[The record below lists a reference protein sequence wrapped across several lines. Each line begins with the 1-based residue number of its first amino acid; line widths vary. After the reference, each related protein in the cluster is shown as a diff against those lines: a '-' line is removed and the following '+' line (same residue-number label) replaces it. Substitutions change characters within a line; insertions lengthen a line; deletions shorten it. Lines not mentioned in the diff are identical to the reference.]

1 MKANESRV
9 HILQLND
16 YCLENILKYLEMED
30 HLSFAETCH
39 YFRDVFNRWA
49 SSFYYI
55 HIVLMA
61 EISKHDFKLLSL
73 VYKNVKTLCVDVDDL
88 MHSLNKHYGN
98 ERKYYFRQF
107 CKLIIGMQQLQSL
120 KLWEFNCK
128 KRQYAQNI
136 IKMAGS
142 LHQLQQLEIF
152 AHKCGNISRVLRPFK
167 QLEILTLDVNLSSK
181 ELRRSCHSMPHL
193 RQLSLTSR
201 VDSSTLKDVIKDS
214 PQLEELSFYL
224 KPKAKTLYCFQK
236 PKACSSEILQ
246 SLAYS
251 HVSLVSLD
259 IRHIISDLNEAK
271 LLATISS
278 LKILTCRFSNADCV
292 HWLRQLSL
300 LEELRISLL
309 ETIVDMTEI
318 YLDLIGTCTR
328 LRFLRIFDLHICENF
343 AIQVSKVLEECVHR
357 RPLELIIYGDRDSTI
372 MRTSKDIDSSHLIY
386 SRMNARELIKCF
398 NTHL

>member
-1 MKANESRV
+1 M
-9 HILQLND
+9 
-16 YCLENILKYLEMED
+16 
-30 HLSFAETCH
+30 
-39 YFRDVFNRWA
+39 
-49 SSFYYI
+49 SS
-55 HIVLMA
+55 IV
-61 EISKHDFKLLSL
+61 
-73 VYKNVKTLCVDVDDL
+73 
-88 MHSLNKHYGN
+88 G
-98 ERKYYFRQF
+98 QF

-152 AHKCGNISRVLRPFK
+152 AHTYFAECGNISRVLRPFK